1 MSNGRRCNSFYIL
14 PCWIGSL
21 EPERLKAVS
30 GNPAHRPMSNLE
42 REVELEPKVELVF
55 VLRLD
60 RSAGHRMCHESS
72 LLLRHWTE
80 GSD

>member
-1 MSNGRRCNSFYIL
+1 MPVQLFYIL

-21 EPERLKAVS
+21 EPERWKVVS

-42 REVELEPKVELVF
+42 REVELEPKGELVF

-60 RSAGHRMCHESS
+60 RSVVHRVCHASS
-72 LLLRHWTE
+72 LLLRSWTE
-80 GSD
+80 AFG

>member
-1 MSNGRRCNSFYIL
+1 M
-14 PCWIGSL
+14 
-21 EPERLKAVS
+21 S

-42 REVELEPKVELVF
+42 REVELEPKGELVF
-55 VLRLD
+55 VRRLD